1 MRGGGPRCNTC
12 ARRWTRAC
20 MCKHTGAIEAC
31 NEPRVTRGQPVT
43 ELIRRRGSPAH
54 VAPACS
60 DINLRFLR
68 SSMDPCSVFLK
79 KILISPP
86 LFSLYTPV
94 GRKMGWN
101 RFRGLEPFLD
111 TRETF
116 LASFLIKL
124 EKFVLQGWNCRR
136 TRNSRSLF
144 DVFRS
149 NGDFRRF
156 LRRIRLLPVRYNFT
170 TLLPRPTDLIIPA
183 NLASPFAGE
192 IGNRE
197 RKPFP
202 FLLRP
207 SGDVR
212 PPPPPPS
219 GLTFPPL
226 SLNKR
231 VPVKPT
237 ICN

>member
-1 MRGGGPRCNTC
+1 
-12 ARRWTRAC
+12 

-94 GRKMGWN
+94 
-101 RFRGLEPFLD
+101 
-111 TRETF
+111 
-116 LASFLIKL
+116 
-124 EKFVLQGWNCRR
+124 
-136 TRNSRSLF
+136 
-144 DVFRS
+144 RS
-149 NGDFRRF
+149 NGGFRRF

>member
-1 MRGGGPRCNTC
+1 MCEGGGPRCNTC

-86 LFSLYTPV
+86 LFSLYIPV

-101 RFRGLEPFLD
+101 RFRGFRTLP
-111 TRETF
+111 RY
-116 LASFLIKL
+116 
-124 EKFVLQGWNCRR
+124 
-136 TRNSRSLF
+136 TRNFPRVLF
-144 DVFRS
+144 NQVGEIRPPGMELS
-149 NGDFRRF
+149 SHEKLALPFRRF
-156 LRRIRLLPVRYNFT
+156 PLERRFSPISSKNT
-170 TLLPRPTDLIIPA
+170 T
-183 NLASPFAGE
+183 FAGA
-192 IGNRE
+192 
-197 RKPFP
+197 
-202 FLLRP
+202 
-207 SGDVR
+207 V
-212 PPPPPPS
+212 
-219 GLTFPPL
+219 
-226 SLNKR
+226 
-231 VPVKPT
+231 
-237 ICN
+237 